1 MTEETKY
8 PYQVRF
14 AEEGP
19 TLQKQI
25 EMLLRDRM
33 KEVSAEWTTQR

>member
-1 MTEETKY
+1 MTKEAAY

-14 AEEGP
+14 AEAGP